1 MELILLQKINKLG
14 TIGDVVTVKS
24 GFARNYLLPSGKA
37 LRATKENIA
46 IFEKDKEK
54 LIAKNNEEKS
64 NAEKIKEELSKLNTS
79 IVRSASDTGILYGS
93 VTTRDIAKTVNE
105 EERLVDRKDIV
116 LDKPIKELGVYDV
129 KVNIHPEVEIFV
141 KLKVVRNLNETTEK
155 EELEVDL
162 KESETNELNID
173 ENLFEDGAIPSTEE
187 SEIEVSEEEKT
198 YEDEDEDNKSSQN

>member
-64 NAEKIKEELSKLNTS
+64 NAEKIKEKLSKLNTS

-141 KLKVVRNLNETTEK
+141 KLKVVRNLNEATEK

-187 SEIEVSEEEKT
+187 SEIEVSEEEKIS
-198 YEDEDEDNKSSQN
+198 EDEDEDNKSSQN

>member
-1 MELILLQKINKLG
+1 MC
-14 TIGDVVTVKS
+14 
-24 GFARNYLLPSGKA
+24 RH
-37 LRATKENIA
+37 
-46 IFEKDKEK
+46 EKDEK
-54 LIAKNNEEKS
+54 AS
-64 NAEKIKEELSKLNTS
+64 NARRNTRKELSKLNAS

-155 EELEVDL
+155 EELEADL